1 MDFKHLGETLIKYN
15 EPKFRVQQIARAFW
29 KEFAL
34 SWDEITA
41 LPKELREKLKKEIR
55 WSSVNLE
62 KIVND
67 GNGAEK
73 AVFIL
78 NSPTEK
84 IESVLIKHDDD
95 RRTVCVSSQIGCPA
109 KCAFCATGQ
118 MGFKRNLSDEEIV
131 DQVLFWARILK
142 TRGEKITNV
151 VFMGMGEPFLNSDNV
166 FRAIKKITAP
176 EDFGLGARHISI
188 STCGITPGIKR
199 LSIDYP
205 QINLA
210 LSLHAPNDRLR
221 AKLMPINKK
230 YNIKSVI
237 NALRDHIKKTNRK
250 VMIEYLLINEVNDD
264 PKLALELAELL
275 KAEPLFHLNLIPCN
289 KTGKFE
295 PSPAT
300 KINLFSLN
308 LRKNNIKFTIRK
320 RFGSNIKAACGQL
333 AARSETQV
341 L

>member
-1 MDFKHLGETLIKYN
+1 MDFKHLGEILIKYN
-15 EPKFRVQQIARAFW
+15 EPKFRVQQISRAFW
-29 KEFAL
+29 KELA
-34 SWDEITA
+34 SGWDEITA
-41 LPKELREKLKKEIR
+41 LPKDLREKLKKEIR
-55 WSSVNLE
+55 WSSLVLD
-62 KIVND
+62 KTIND
-67 GNGAEK
+67 SGGTEK
-73 AVFIL
+73 ASFTLTSV
-78 NSPTEK
+78 TEK

-95 RRTVCVSSQIGCPA
+95 RRTICASSQIGCPA

-131 DQVLFWARILK
+131 DQILFWARILK
-142 TRGEKITNV
+142 TRGEKVTNV

-166 FRAIKKITAP
+166 FAAIKKLTSP

-199 LSIDYP
+199 LTLNYP

-221 AKLMPINKK
+221 TKLMPINKK
-230 YNIKSVI
+230 YDIRSVI
-237 NALRDHIKKTNRK
+237 AALRDHIKKTNRK

-275 KAEPLFHLNLIPCN
+275 KDEPLFHLNLIPCN

-320 RFGSNIKAACGQL
+320 KFGSSIEAACGQL
-333 AARSETQV
+333 AGK
-341 L
+341 